1 MFILIFESNSFEISY
16 NTHYI
21 SKNPRISPIRF
32 SFQINLIK
40 IIKKKKHHNLGVGS
54 NDAPII
60 LVQANYFFQCLNLKF
75 SFPPET
81 IDRRS

>member
-1 MFILIFESNSFEISY
+1 MFTSIFESNVFEISY

-21 SKNPRISPIRF
+21 SYNSRISPIRF

-40 IIKKKKHHNLGVGS
+40 IKKKHHNLGVGT
-54 NDAPII
+54 NDAPTI

-75 SFPPET
+75 SFPPGT
-81 IDRRS
+81 IDRRL

>member
-1 MFILIFESNSFEISY
+1 MFILIFESNSFKISY

-40 IIKKKKHHNLGVGS
+40 IKKKPHNLGVGT
-54 NDAPII
+54 NDAPTI

-75 SFPPET
+75 SFSHET
-81 IDRRS
+81 INRRS